1 MVQVQQFGTRT
12 RYKLEIL
19 HQYGERVKSKSKEIL
34 WANSYVCRRK
44 TGRVNKRGGRGIKI
58 NRVSNIFAKF
68 DKQGGW
74 NLNKFVNIA
83 NE

>member
-19 HQYGERVKSKSKEIL
+19 HQYGKRVKSKSQEIL

-44 TGRVNKRGGRGIKI
+44 TGRVNKRGGGGIKI